1 MGILLSTNRRF
12 SGWASPNSNCCCF
25 QTEASYRTKGPKL
38 AEEPR
43 FFNWTTLHKNF
54 LGAPTLLLGSSSK
67 IQKQFKMKADFF
79 QNLKALSYSES
90 CPPVGCLYQYIEKGK
105 NLSLCA
111 NYRFS
116 GDEQNTQWI
125 QSGSNKNKAKT
136 GKFRLLYLLN
146 KKNYTEERREIWE
159 TFIFQDTRNKACQ
172 E

>member
-1 MGILLSTNRRF
+1 MIEVTQEILNYGWTSFQLALLHTKWLPTVAKHNFISSSNERGLVQESFVGILLSTNRRF
-12 SGWASPNSNCCCF
+12 FGWASPNSNCCCF

-116 GDEQNTQWI
+116 GDEQNT
-125 QSGSNKNKAKT
+125 
-136 GKFRLLYLLN
+136 
-146 KKNYTEERREIWE
+146 
-159 TFIFQDTRNKACQ
+159 
-172 E
+172 